1 MILIRR
7 ILIEKRIPIAI
18 VAGAIGLDVALYV
31 FAIYPWTIKVTNA
44 DQRAESAERA
54 LVSIQQNYVAA
65 LKTTETKEKADA
77 KLHDFYVNILPRD
90 HAAARSITLQRLS
103 ELSADADLM
112 LDRRTSVSQNGDGTA
127 LTTLRTTMLLTGEYQ
142 NIRDFI
148 YSLET
153 AREFIIIEQVS
164 LSKKTEGAL
173 LLTLTLEISTYY
185 WTGEG
190 AT

>member
-7 ILIEKRIPIAI
+7 ILIEKRLPIAI
-18 VAGAIGLDVALYV
+18 VAGAIALDVALYV
-31 FAIYPWTIKVTNA
+31 YAVYPWTIKVANA
-44 DQRAESAERA
+44 EQRSASAEQA
-54 LVSIQQNYVAA
+54 LSSIQQNYVAA
-65 LKTTETKEKADA
+65 LKTTETKKQVDA
-77 KLHDFYVNILPRD
+77 KLHDFYVNVLPRD

-103 ELSADADLM
+103 ELSADSNLM
-112 LDRRTSVSQNGDGTA
+112 LDRRTSGSENGNGTELA
-127 LTTLRTTMLLTGEYQ
+127 TLRTTMLLTGEYQ

-153 AREFIIIEQVS
+153 APEFIIIEEMS

-173 LLTLTLEISTYY
+173 LLTLTLEFSTYY

-190 AT
+190 PA